1 MKQVEWI
8 SSGPLG
14 RLCVWR
20 CENADGAR
28 HESLA
33 VAVEFIMKVDSMAET
48 CGGRK
53 KKKFRGRTF
62 GVNFGAEVLV
72 DRPCQPLDPPTCE
85 APDLPWKQLEKRKK
99 GRYSN
104 DPKGHLTVVAQWAQ
118 NERGGRDGGKHAP
131 IGGAGC
137 RLRKS
142 NRLPVI
148 SRRIIQVGA
157 VIFFFFFLGL
167 VGAPSRLS
175 PTLAVIGR

>member
-1 MKQVEWI
+1 M
-8 SSGPLG
+8 
-14 RLCVWR
+14 
-20 CENADGAR
+20 
-28 HESLA
+28 
-33 VAVEFIMKVDSMAET
+33 
-48 CGGRK
+48 
-53 KKKFRGRTF
+53 
-62 GVNFGAEVLV
+62 
-72 DRPCQPLDPPTCE
+72 
-85 APDLPWKQLEKRKK
+85 
-99 GRYSN
+99 
-104 DPKGHLTVVAQWAQ
+104 VAQWAQ

-131 IGGAGC
+131 IDGAGC

>member
-53 KKKFRGRTF
+53 KKNSADGP
-62 GVNFGAEVLV
+62 LV
-72 DRPCQPLDPPTCE
+72 
-85 APDLPWKQLEKRKK
+85 
-99 GRYSN
+99 
-104 DPKGHLTVVAQWAQ
+104 
-118 NERGGRDGGKHAP
+118 
-131 IGGAGC
+131 
-137 RLRKS
+137 
-142 NRLPVI
+142 
-148 SRRIIQVGA
+148 
-157 VIFFFFFLGL
+157 
-167 VGAPSRLS
+167 
-175 PTLAVIGR
+175 